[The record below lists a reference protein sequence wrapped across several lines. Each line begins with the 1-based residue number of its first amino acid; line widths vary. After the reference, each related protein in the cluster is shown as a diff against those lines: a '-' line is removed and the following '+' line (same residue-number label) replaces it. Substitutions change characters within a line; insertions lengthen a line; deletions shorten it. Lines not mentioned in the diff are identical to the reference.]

1 MKIKMNSK
9 IIYEKRCNLSI
20 KKYQVCLPELQNG
33 LNAQK
38 INIMLNF
45 NWEILYLYNKI
56 NLKY

>member
-1 MKIKMNSK
+1 MNSK

-20 KKYQVCLPELQNG
+20 KKYQECLLELQNG